1 VISHQLENPI
11 HHPRLVGILVI
22 LTAFLTVAYAILYTF
37 ANLQL
42 RPAEG
47 PAKR

>member
-1 VISHQLENPI
+1 
-11 HHPRLVGILVI
+11 VGILVI